1 MTIASGTRYSVLVQ
15 LNQTPGDYR
24 ITAASV
30 GFNQKI
36 AGYGVLSYLN
46 GDPSVVGTSLLNYGG
61 VTSTDAVVL
70 DEYTV
75 EPLIPNRPSQSPNS
89 TYILTI
95 GRFEKAWKWS
105 LNGNNT
111 FDLALEEEKPMLWD
125 PQSQENSDLVIA
137 TDNGT
142 WVDIIFDV
150 AGTESTSQPGHP
162 IHKHSNLVYVIVS
175 WGVVVFLM
183 KC

>member
-15 LNQTPGDYR
+15 LDQTPGDYR
-24 ITAASV
+24 ITLASV

-46 GDPSVVGTSLLNYGG
+46 GDPSVVGTPSMNYGG
-61 VTSTDAVVL
+61 VTIGNASIL
-70 DEYTV
+70 DEHTI
-75 EPLIPNRPSQSPNS
+75 EPLIQNRPSQESNS

-105 LNGNNT
+105 LNGNHT
-111 FDLALEEEKPMLWD
+111 FGLELEEEKPMLWD
-125 PQSQENSDLVIA
+125 PQSQKDSDLVIA
-137 TDNGT
+137 TKNGT

-150 AGTESTSQPGHP
+150 AGTDSTSQPGHP
-162 IHKHSNLVYVIVS
+162 IHKHSNAVYVIVS
-175 WGVVVFLM
+175 WTDVVFS
-183 KC
+183 